1 MIEDQLGRCVAS
13 WYQGASGVTGAAKL
27 SGGASQ
33 ETWTFDIVH
42 PSGNIGAILRRAPP
56 GYGASPGRAAGLD
69 AEATLMQLA
78 HDAGLPS
85 PRVMHVLKP
94 EDDLGTG
101 FIMQRIEGETIAR
114 KILRDEQFAAA
125 RPILARQLGRVI
137 AGIHGLPAAKL
148 PKLREMSAT
157 KEIADLE
164 REYRSFGWP
173 RPVFELALRWL
184 RERDP
189 GPSKE
194 VTLVHGDFRHGNLI
208 IGPDGVRAVLDWEL
222 AHFGDPMED
231 LGWICVN
238 SWRFGEIDKPVGGFG
253 SREELFA
260 GYEEA
265 GRKVDADRVM
275 FWEVM
280 GTLRWGIMCCGMMQ
294 RFRKGPDHSM
304 ERAMI
309 GRRSSETEIDLLR
322 LLAPRR
328 EIMQD
333 EPTPTELIKAV
344 ADFLRNEITPQI
356 KGHNAFKL
364 RVGINALD
372 LVTRQLALEQGG
384 DAAEAVR
391 LKQLLGADG
400 SLIELNRALSE
411 KIAKGEVDLQTPGL
425 AEHLWQTTMDK
436 LAVDQPN
443 YASYKRELGK
453 S

>member
-1 MIEDQLGRCVAS
+1 
-13 WYQGASGVTGAAKL
+13 
-27 SGGASQ
+27 
-33 ETWTFDIVH
+33 
-42 PSGNIGAILRRAPP
+42 
-56 GYGASPGRAAGLD
+56 
-69 AEATLMQLA
+69 MQLA

-94 EDDLGTG
+94 EDELGTG

-114 KILRDEQFAAA
+114 KILRDEQFANA
-125 RPILARQLGRVI
+125 RPMLARQLGGVI
-137 AGIHGLPAAKL
+137 AGIHGLPASKL
-148 PKLREMSAT
+148 PKLREMTAT
-157 KEIADLE
+157 KEIADLD

-253 SREELFA
+253 SREDLFA
-260 GYEEA
+260 GYEA
-265 GRKVDADRVM
+265 GRAQGRS
-275 FWEVM
+275 
-280 GTLRWGIMCCGMMQ
+280 GT
-294 RFRKGPDHSM
+294 
-304 ERAMI
+304 
-309 GRRSSETEIDLLR
+309 
-322 LLAPRR
+322 R
-328 EIMQD
+328 EILGSDGHAALGHHVLRHDAAVSPGAGSFDGARDDRAAFVGDGNRFAATAWLRGENNMQD

-344 ADFLRNEITPQI
+344 ADFLRNEITPAI

-364 RVGINALD
+364 RVAINGLD
-372 LVTRQLALEQGG
+372 LVTRQLALESAS
-384 DAAEAVR
+384 DSAEAAR
-391 LKQLLGADG
+391 LKQLLGMDG
-400 SLIELNRALSE
+400 ALLDLNRALSD

-443 YASYKRELGK
+443 YASYKRELGTK
-453 S
+453 